1 MREAHVTYE
10 YKNVSELFMEMRKDS
25 IPMTIVLDEYGA
37 LAGLITME
45 DLIEEIVGELRDEYD
60 TDEEDDIQVLSDSV
74 YKVLGSTPLDDIA
87 EALGVPL
94 KSDDYD
100 SIAGHVINLLEHF
113 PTEGETAEDEFARYT
128 VLKVDGNRI
137 DTVKLELKPK

>member
-1 MREAHVTYE
+1 
-10 YKNVSELFMEMRKDS
+10 
-25 IPMTIVLDEYGA
+25 MTIVLDEYGA

-87 EALGVPL
+87 EALGVPVSYTHL
-94 KSDDYD
+94 DVYKRQPQ
-100 SIAGHVINLLEHF
+100 LLHCFYHSLSVNPNERKAHLQNNMTRDI
-113 PTEGETAEDEFARYT
+113 PLA
-128 VLKVDGNRI
+128 LSS
-137 DTVKLELKPK
+137 LPSL